1 MEEFFDEHSKGC
13 VATVI
18 AGIVIVIVVV
28 TIVTSYKRIDPGNA
42 GILVDY
48 GAATSSGKP
57 VVRPLATGQ
66 YVFIPPFSGQTIIEY
81 PVAQQQLVLASRD
94 DEGELKGDST
104 VACQMSGGG
113 VLNIG
118 LTVNWAVN
126 AQHPEILYLKKPNVP
141 LTSSLN
147 QDINTTIVYGAVRSD
162 LLDLCTQYTWQDLM
176 GDGNGPSKADVL
188 KNALLKNLQSDLAQD
203 GIVVNQVF
211 LNERRPDATIQAVL
225 NARNEAQKSAY
236 LKQQAQYEADAAIAK
251 ANGDAQAIEIINRQ
265 LAKSPQYIQYLI
277 AQKWDGKLPQYLST
291 NGQSNPVLA
300 PFK

>member
-1 MEEFFDEHSKGC
+1 M
-13 VATVI
+13 
-18 AGIVIVIVVV
+18 
-28 TIVTSYKRIDPGNA
+28 
-42 GILVDY
+42 
-48 GAATSSGKP
+48 
-57 VVRPLATGQ
+57 
-66 YVFIPPFSGQTIIEY
+66 
-81 PVAQQQLVLASRD
+81 
-94 DEGELKGDST
+94 
-104 VACQMSGGG
+104 
-113 VLNIG
+113 
-118 LTVNWAVN
+118 
-126 AQHPEILYLKKPNVP
+126 P